1 MSTPTRI
8 MATVADDR
16 CTREFVE
23 RLHSLG
29 MEGVRIN
36 SAHVSPQTMREMIAL
51 IRSVSPSITI
61 LIDTKGPEI
70 RTTDIA
76 ASAPIYMP
84 EGHRVLL
91 RSGSEPTTSE
101 CVCVMVDG
109 LERYASPGCRIL
121 LDDGETLTAL
131 RLVW

>member
-61 LIDTKGPEI
+61 LIDTKGGDTHH
-70 RTTDIA
+70 RYRRVRA
-76 ASAPIYMP
+76 HIY
-84 EGHRVLL
+84 
-91 RSGSEPTTSE
+91 
-101 CVCVMVDG
+101 
-109 LERYASPGCRIL
+109 A
-121 LDDGETLTAL
+121 
-131 RLVW
+131 